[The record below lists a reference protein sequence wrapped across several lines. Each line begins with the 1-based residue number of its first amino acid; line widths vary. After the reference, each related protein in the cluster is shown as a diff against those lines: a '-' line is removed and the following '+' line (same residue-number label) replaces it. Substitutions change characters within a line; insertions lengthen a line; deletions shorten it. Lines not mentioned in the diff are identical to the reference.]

1 VCPPFKFLSPFI
13 YFHEIWY
20 METNKITHKTVV
32 RPKKKEEEEEEE
44 EE

>member
-1 VCPPFKFLSPFI
+1 
-13 YFHEIWY
+13 

-44 EE
+44 EEWMMEEKERLRNIWRTK